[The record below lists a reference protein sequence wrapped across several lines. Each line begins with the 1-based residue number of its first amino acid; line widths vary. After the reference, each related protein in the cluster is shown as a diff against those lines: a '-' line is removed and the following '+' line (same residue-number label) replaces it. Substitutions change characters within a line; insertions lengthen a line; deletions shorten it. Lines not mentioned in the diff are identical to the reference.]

1 MKATKVGG
9 FFNFFFFFFWKGE
22 LNVKKK
28 NSAASLEAELR
39 GLETMEMQ
47 VSRSIKA
54 MKARKVKTRSFILL
68 QAKEMERQNDAHL
81 FINAETTRF
90 RAYIPRTDI

>member
-1 MKATKVGG
+1 
-9 FFNFFFFFFWKGE
+9 
-22 LNVKKK
+22 
-28 NSAASLEAELR
+28 
-39 GLETMEMQ
+39 MEMQ

-90 RAYIPRTDI
+90 RTYIPRTDI

>member
-1 MKATKVGG
+1 MV
-9 FFNFFFFFFWKGE
+9 FLIVFFFLKGE

-28 NSAASLEAELR
+28 ISAASLEAELR

-54 MKARKVKTRSFILL
+54 MKARKVKTRSLYCFKRKKR
-68 QAKEMERQNDAHL
+68 KEKMML
-81 FINAETTRF
+81 I
-90 RAYIPRTDI
+90 YL

>member
-1 MKATKVGG
+1 MV
-9 FFNFFFFFFWKGE
+9 FLIVFFFLKGE
-22 LNVKKK
+22 LNVKK

-68 QAKEMERQNDAHL
+68 QAKEKERKNDAHL
-81 FINAETTRF
+81 FINAETTGF